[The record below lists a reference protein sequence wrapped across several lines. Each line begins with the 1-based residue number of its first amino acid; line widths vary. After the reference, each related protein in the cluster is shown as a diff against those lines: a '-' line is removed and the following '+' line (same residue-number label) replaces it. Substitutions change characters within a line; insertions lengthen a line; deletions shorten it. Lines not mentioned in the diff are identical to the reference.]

1 MPPRVEV
8 VLSMR
13 AGTRQ
18 RTLKDH
24 PAPGKTRRSRRPG
37 LPVHAARLGHAGLAV
52 TLRVYSTS
60 FASTRQ
66 VSATGA
72 DAPRVEG
79 VARRDASCCSV
90 LCHQGPALVS
100 ARGWLRRVGLLPV
113 VRFGLPVSLYI
124 RFNSSAS

>member
-18 RTLKDH
+18 RILKDH
-24 PAPGKTRRSRRPG
+24 PAPGKTPRSRQPG

-79 VARRDASCCSV
+79 VARCDASCCSV
-90 LCHQGPALVS
+90 LCNQGPALVP
-100 ARGWLRRVGLLPV
+100 ARGWLRRVGFAPGRAFRLASIALHPV
-113 VRFGLPVSLYI
+113 QQLG
-124 RFNSSAS
+124 